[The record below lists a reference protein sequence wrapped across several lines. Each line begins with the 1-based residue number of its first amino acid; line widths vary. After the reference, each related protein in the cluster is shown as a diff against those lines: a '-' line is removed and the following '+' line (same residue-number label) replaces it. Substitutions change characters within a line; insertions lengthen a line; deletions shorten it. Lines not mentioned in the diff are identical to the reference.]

1 MPSACSTESVG
12 RGTRIPAAVRVSSL
26 ARMAAIPIP
35 ASSQIGPIR
44 VLCEISAAE
53 VAYAGAKGAHLGQL
67 TRTGFP
73 VPPGFVIG
81 APAYAAFRAQTG
93 LAGRLQIRLDDLD
106 VDDAIALQQAA
117 DEARLAIN
125 ETDMPDWLTDGIGT
139 AHRWL
144 VVGEAD
150 AMVAVRSSGTAEDPA
165 SAWFAGVNETF
176 LNVRGL
182 GAIVDKIKSCW
193 GSLFSPKTIR
203 YRAERGPRI
212 SDMDVAVVVQR
223 QIPATRTGVMF
234 TSEPATDARDQLV
247 IEGWLGFGSP
257 LATPVGEAQTDRYGF
272 DKRRL
277 SAVSRSDGGRP
288 VLTDDEV
295 FRLAELG
302 VAIEREYGSPQ
313 EIEWVIDPGDR
324 IWLLQSRPLL
334 VEATRP

>member
-1 MPSACSTESVG
+1 
-12 RGTRIPAAVRVSSL
+12 
-26 ARMAAIPIP
+26 MAAIPIWM
-35 ASSQIGPIR
+35 SSQIVPVR

-53 VAYAGAKGAHLGQL
+53 VAYAGGKGAHLGQI

-81 APAYAAFRAQTG
+81 DPAYAAFRVQTG
-93 LAGRLQIRLDDLD
+93 LAGRLQNLLGDLD
-106 VDDAIALQQAA
+106 VDDAIALHQAA
-117 DEARLAIN
+117 DEARLAVN
-125 ETDMPDWLTDGIGT
+125 ETDMPDWLADGIGT

-144 VVGEAD
+144 VIDEAD
-150 AMVAVRSSGTAEDPA
+150 AAVAVRSSGTAEDPA
-165 SAWFAGVNETF
+165 SAWFADVNETF

-182 GAIVDKIKSCW
+182 GAIVEKIKSCW
-193 GSLFSPKTIR
+193 VSLFSPKTIR
-203 YRAERGPRI
+203 YRAERGL
-212 SDMDVAVVVQR
+212 STGDMDVAVVVQR

-257 LATPVGEAQTDRYGF
+257 SAMPVGEAQTDRYGF
-272 DKRRL
+272 DKQRM